1 VASFD
6 LIRNQCAN
14 DRVFLYA
21 FDLIELN
28 GDDPRRDPLEGRKAT
43 LVSIV
48 AKARPGIRLN
58 EQSRATARRSS
69 RMPATR
75 PRRHCLKAQGL
86 DLPFRTLERL
96 AQVEEPGL
104 RRGEAGGGRGLGR
117 ATDRRDR
124 SLEKA
129 FFSRDV
135 GRFIWLHCSA
145 SSASLVHVRAMSSRM
160 PCTRM
165 LGARS
170 AICRQS
176 AARSLHSAGVNMAT
190 TPTLN
195 RDLL

>member
-1 VASFD
+1 MMTWIKIVCVLSFA
-6 LIRNQCAN
+6 LLFV
-14 DRVFLYA
+14 RV
-21 FDLIELN
+21 
-28 GDDPRRDPLEGRKAT
+28 
-43 LVSIV
+43 VS
-48 AKARPGIRLN
+48 A
-58 EQSRATARRSS
+58 
-69 RMPATR
+69 
-75 PRRHCLKAQGL
+75 
-86 DLPFRTLERL
+86 
-96 AQVEEPGL
+96 
-104 RRGEAGGGRGLGR
+104 EAGGGRGLGR
-117 ATDRRDR
+117 VTDGRDP

-160 PCTRM
+160 PCTRI